1 MQKME
6 TGCGFEQ
13 AVTVFR
19 IHTLMKRSTLFVP
32 TVLFQGLC
40 FSGSGRNVL
49 YTVHCFCP
57 AFLMSNSPLLPKGSL
72 LSFSLTSITTKMF
85 LVTLLYH
92 VFN

>member
-19 IHTLMKRSTLFVP
+19 IHTLMKQSILFVP

-40 FSGSGRNVL
+40 FFYSGRKVL
-49 YTVHCFCP
+49 HTDHCS
-57 AFLMSNSPLLPKGSL
+57 AWSNFQIFQIRSMHHFG
-72 LSFSLTSITTKMF
+72 
-85 LVTLLYH
+85 LVS
-92 VFN
+92 